1 MITLTNLSILV
12 PDGNKRGNITPA
24 INKTVI
30 RGTPLQNSINPIE
43 KYLITGRLDLL
54 PIANNI
60 PIGKQKI
67 IANIEITKVR
77 NNPPHSRVSTGAN
90 PKKPPEKSINDKIGN
105 GKTRKINRYF
115 LNLGLKKR

>member
-1 MITLTNLSILV
+1 MT
-12 PDGNKRGNITPA
+12 
-24 INKTVI
+24 
-30 RGTPLQNSINPIE
+30 
-43 KYLITGRLDLL
+43 TGRLDLL

-105 GKTRKINRYF
+105 GKTRKINRYLF
-115 LNLGLKKR
+115 KFWTQKTVNDYGYDQYRES